1 MTKTMR
7 DFMERSPEGQVKLI
21 DANLLIY
28 SVGVIHPYK
37 APSIEVLARERRG
50 EVEANISTEIL
61 QEVLNYYHHR
71 RRTEFGLR
79 LFDDLMLQFPSPYPI
94 LVGTIRT
101 ARQILEGHP
110 VLDARDAIHAAVVFE
125 HRLEG
130 IISADRA
137 FDGIAGLT
145 RFDPKELAA

>member
-1 MTKTMR
+1 M
-7 DFMERSPEGQVKLI
+7 KLI
-21 DANLLIY
+21 DANLIIY
-28 SVGVIHPYK
+28 SAGRAHPYK
-37 APSIEVLARERRG
+37 GPSIEILARERRG

-61 QEVLNYYHHR
+61 QEVLNYYHR
-71 RRTEFGLR
+71 RKSTDFGLR

-101 ARQILEGHP
+101 ARQVLQGHP
-110 VLDARDAIHAAVVFE
+110 RLDARDAIHAAVVFE

-130 IISADRA
+130 IISADQA
-137 FDGIAGLT
+137 FDRIAGLT